1 MGEVV
6 EKAEITPLCWHS
18 LCTYLD
24 QLSSPLGLISYDSG
38 LAQVISLHL
47 CLLLPDALGFRYSAG
62 GKEKLFAI
70 CYIKWALKEP
80 GWRCKG
86 VCSGGGGSGYR
97 CCCNLADCKRSF
109 SCSTT
114 AL

>member
-62 GKEKLFAI
+62 GKEKIICHLLHQMGPEGTWMEVQRCLFWGRWFGI
-70 CYIKWALKEP
+70 
-80 GWRCKG
+80 
-86 VCSGGGGSGYR
+86 
-97 CCCNLADCKRSF
+97 
-109 SCSTT
+109 
-114 AL
+114 